1 MVNHVFN
8 VISCLLDFSDNSAN
22 ISLVVSSGLTQLPL
36 NRSSQKHTHFQQ
48 KSLEFISP
56 QWQWTVEALRRSA
69 HQQHL
74 FPPPWFTVGRRLRVG
89 TGREETPP
97 LDSRLPHTHRS
108 NSFWRA
114 VVFLVLIIE
123 SSGTQ
128 LLSITSG
135 QIADGINTSDS
146 RKVCSTEQLILD
158 KNRLLK
164 KTSDLQL

>member
-74 FPPPWFTVGRRLRVG
+74 FPPPWFTVGRRPAGRKRLHLTHGCLTLIVVIVFGEQWFPHVDHREFRN
-89 TGREETPP
+89 TGVINHKQAG
-97 LDSRLPHTHRS
+97 LAQSRRTTL
-108 NSFWRA
+108 
-114 VVFLVLIIE
+114 LIIAIKSGPL
-123 SSGTQ
+123 SS
-128 LLSITSG
+128 SF
-135 QIADGINTSDS
+135 
-146 RKVCSTEQLILD
+146 
-158 KNRLLK
+158 
-164 KTSDLQL
+164 